1 MTQAR
6 IVLRDAAL
14 ERGEQ
19 LLEVTRLGSLTEL
32 INVMFSRYGRHLE
45 ETWEVQPVSPTYA
58 KAEPSPEVEAQT
70 MVARASAEGIA
81 PPPVEPDFTFD
92 EPLTGL

>member
-45 ETWEVQPVSPTYA
+45 ETWEVQPVTPTYA
-58 KAEPSPEVEAQT
+58 KSEPLPEIGQPVQSPPQA
-70 MVARASAEGIA
+70 
-81 PPPVEPDFTFD
+81 EPDFTFD
-92 EPLTGL
+92 EPLMGL

>member
-19 LLEVTRLGSLTEL
+19 LLTVTRLGSLTEL

-45 ETWEVQPVSPTYA
+45 ETWEVQPISPTYSRP
-58 KAEPSPEVEAQT
+58 EPLPEIGQQAAPIREASNFQ
-70 MVARASAEGIA
+70 
-81 PPPVEPDFTFD
+81 FD